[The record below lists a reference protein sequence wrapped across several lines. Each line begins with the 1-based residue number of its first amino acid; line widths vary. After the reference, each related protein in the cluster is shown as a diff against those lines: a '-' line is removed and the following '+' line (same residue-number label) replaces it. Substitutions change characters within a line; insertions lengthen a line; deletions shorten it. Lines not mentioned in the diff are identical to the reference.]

1 MAETYR
7 DFFSDPAYE
16 TLSRKS
22 AENLQAMLKGKS
34 FMSAAMESQQLL
46 FKVVQIEEPYR
57 TELETLTEVIIKD
70 SFPIVRE
77 MKIKFDLQIVESGDF
92 NLDQTDKDLPN
103 LNTIEDK
110 TGINKRRII
119 NSITQGAAIRGS
131 KSFYL
136 FKEYIDDMNPD
147 LVEQYEKLLNLSY
160 GLYDDDNAIAMML
173 AMMSQN
179 NSAQGGESQADWNE
193 ETGELIIRARAV
205 CFPILVHEAVKGLY
219 EIISTHGFSKDV
231 EKNKRIAQS
240 VDRVQNEPEDLR
252 YGKYIYD
259 ALNDLLRTYRPGED
273 ITPLRE
279 YFLVEVY
286 KLEDEDFVDFIDNL
300 LAGRLP
306 KSQRRWVE
314 EIIKNL

>member
-1 MAETYR
+1 MPEAYK
-7 DFFSDPAYE
+7 DVFSDPAYQ

-34 FMSAAMESQQLL
+34 FMAAAMESQQLL
-46 FKVVQIEEPYR
+46 FKVIQIEEPFR
-57 TELETLTEVIIKD
+57 KELETLAEVILKD
-70 SFPIVRE
+70 SFPIIRE
-77 MKIKFDLQIVESGDF
+77 MKIKMDLKIVESGDF
-92 NLDQTDKDLPN
+92 SLDQTDENLPS
-103 LNTIEDK
+103 LDTLEDK
-110 TGINKRRII
+110 TGIDKRRII

-136 FKEYIDDMNPD
+136 FKEYLDDMNSD
-147 LVEQYEKLLNLSY
+147 LVDRYENLLNLSY

-179 NSAQGGESQADWNE
+179 NSAQGGESQADWDE
-193 ETGELIIRARAV
+193 ETGELTIRARAV
-205 CFPILVHEAVKGLY
+205 CFPILVHEGVKGLY
-219 EIISTHGFSKDV
+219 EIISTHGFSKDP

-259 ALNDLLRTYRPGED
+259 ALNDLLRQYRPGED

-314 EIIKNL
+314 EVIKKL